1 MLYTLHALSELQ
13 DRTNIIL
20 TQQHYTTFDSRNFTS
35 NKSIEDTFD
44 HILSNFYNAWMGYI
58 KPFLDSMIHN
68 GDKFKARGGVTLIP
82 EEGIYLNLQ
91 GLDARNVEYFNYTHA
106 SVDFRLIGIN
116 NVNDESSKNYSFS
129 IFDSPVYDP
138 IHGEY
143 YKPISIFFYKKVFQD
158 CSKEELDDILL
169 RMSNYII
176 LNYMD
181 NVLSANHN
189 VPVNRILVA
198 NNEDS
203 NKDAIILPESLNIS
217 DTRFIFGYFLT
228 LFKAINSVL
237 NTDILSTFTD
247 YTRVIN
253 LPDIFNFNMT
263 DEEAQ
268 IAESKMA
275 TMEPE
280 EANRYALGFKQKV
293 YSKIW
298 DLSKKSNISDKEYI
312 DICSDIMRNVTV
324 NIDTDAY
331 EAMGEFSE
339 ESGEEE

>member
-35 NKSIEDTFD
+35 NKSIEDTFEN
-44 HILSNFYNAWMGYI
+44 ILNNFCNVWEVYIKKFLSNMINNV
-58 KPFLDSMIHN
+58 DSN
-68 GDKFKARGGVTLIP
+68 KAKGAVTLIP

-91 GLDARNVEYFNYTHA
+91 GLDAKNVEYFKVIHTN
-106 SVDFRLIGIN
+106 VDFRLIGID

-158 CSKEELDDILL
+158 CSKKELDDILL
-169 RMSNYII
+169 RMVNYII

-181 NVLSANHN
+181 NVLSGSNN
-189 VPVNRILVA
+189 VLINRILVA

-217 DTRFIFGYFLT
+217 DTRFIFGYFYT
-228 LFKAINSVL
+228 LFKAINLVL
-237 NTDILSTFTD
+237 NTDMLPTFTD

-263 DEEAQ
+263 DEEAETAQ
-268 IAESKMA
+268 AKMA
-275 TMEPE
+275 TMDQE

-298 DLSKKSNISDKEYI
+298 TLSKKSNVSDKEYI

-331 EAMGEFSE
+331 EAMGEFAE